1 MQTKV
6 TDKEIF
12 DCSDNLKAVASMLV
26 FDLSEKAT
34 TPKDFYLRNSIAKS
48 ISLLESII
56 ILYKQG
62 YVDNAIILYRA
73 LLDRLIHVLY
83 IEENNQYQDFRFETL
98 ITNFE
103 HVHNT
108 RSNEDF
114 RKLLKDPLF
123 QISKEER
130 KQYEEYKKSS
140 KGWIK
145 PDPKQVLKDHEL
157 GALYKV
163 GYDYSSRRVH
173 PNYFD
178 GYQEFHLLTGLKP
191 NPFDK
196 FEDEIII
203 NNSLLITTVIIS
215 RCISYSSFKYRRV
228 IIDYLDSIITFL
240 NGGAEN
246 QYQVAFFKIQNMF
259 RDELEL
265 SIQSE

>member
-26 FDLSEKAT
+26 FDLAEKAT

-48 ISLLESII
+48 VSLLDSII
-56 ILYKQG
+56 TLYRRG

-83 IEENNQYQDFRFETL
+83 IDDNDLYQDFRFETL
-98 ITNFE
+98 ISNFE
-103 HVHNT
+103 HVSNA
-108 RSNEDF
+108 RSNENF

-130 KQYEEYKKSS
+130 KQYEEYKQSS

-145 PDPKQVLKDHEL
+145 PDPKQVLKDNEL
-157 GALYKV
+157 GPLYKV

-178 GYQEFHLLTGLKP
+178 GYQEFHELTGLNP
-191 NPFDK
+191 NPFEK

-203 NNSLLITTVIIS
+203 NNSLLISAVLIS
-215 RCISYSSFKYRRV
+215 RCISHSSFKFRRV
-228 IIDYLDSIITFL
+228 VIDYINSIINFL
-240 NGGAEN
+240 HGEGDKN
-246 QYQVAFFKIQNMF
+246 YQVHFLKISKMFKEEV
-259 RDELEL
+259 DL
-265 SIQSE
+265 SK